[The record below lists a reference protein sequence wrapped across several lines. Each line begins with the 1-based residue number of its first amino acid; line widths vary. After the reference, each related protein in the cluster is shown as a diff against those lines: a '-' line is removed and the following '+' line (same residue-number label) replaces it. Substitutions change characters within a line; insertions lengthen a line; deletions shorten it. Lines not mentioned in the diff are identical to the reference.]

1 MILIIRSNISS
12 AFDTVMI
19 SLSRV
24 STFYSKENGFNDDGL
39 STILYIPTPHSIFTL
54 DTDVYIYNKHV
65 YIRCYDV
72 YNNMY
77 RLQC

>member
-1 MILIIRSNISS
+1 MI
-12 AFDTVMI
+12 MI

-39 STILYIPTPHSIFTL
+39 SIILYKPTPHSIFTP
-54 DTDVYIYNKHV
+54 DTDVYICV
-65 YIRCYDV
+65 YVGCYDI